1 MKNISSIS
9 RKAFSLIELLVVI
22 AIIAILAA
30 ILFPA
35 FARARDNARRT
46 NGISNVKQISLG
58 VVQYL
63 QDYDERFF
71 QTVTERQGTDATRF
85 PTASNPD
92 ATTAN
97 GAAIY
102 SYRQKLQPYTKS
114 IQLFKDPSAPDWPAA
129 SSGQYYSTDYGF
141 HLNESKFS
149 AGKFQQAWYAANPS
163 FGLNEDNTLAS
174 IANSAK
180 FIILSEAGR
189 SDASPSR
196 GGVYPLDDSTDPT
209 KYYDFVGG
217 PAAGTLSSQARPY
230 KRHFDGIVVG
240 YLDGHAK
247 WVRPESTWATV
258 STVAGAN
265 VNNQWS
271 RDVQ

>member
-1 MKNISSIS
+1 MKKISSSS
-9 RKAFSLIELLVVI
+9 RKAFTLIELLVVI

-46 NGISNVKQISLG
+46 TGISNVKQIGLG
-58 VVQYL
+58 VLQYL

-71 QTVTERQGTDATRF
+71 QTVTERQGTDTARF
-85 PTASNPD
+85 PTATNPD
-92 ATTAN
+92 ATTPA

-102 SYRQKLQPYTKS
+102 SYRQKLQPYVKS
-114 IQLFKDPSAPDWPAA
+114 IQLFKDPSAPDWPDSTLA
-129 SSGQYYSTDYGF
+129 GQYYSTDYGF
-141 HLNESKFS
+141 HLNESKFT
-149 AGKFQQAWYAANPS
+149 AGQFQQAWYAANPS

-174 IANSAK
+174 IGNSAK
-180 FIILSEAGR
+180 FILLGEAGR
-189 SDASPSR
+189 SNATPSR
-196 GGVYPLDDSTDPT
+196 GGLYPLDDNTDPT

-217 PAAGTLSSQARPY
+217 PNAGTLSSQARPY
-230 KRHFDGIVVG
+230 KRHFDGVIVG

-247 WVRPESTWATV
+247 WIKPETTWATP
-258 STVAGAN
+258 VASPGN